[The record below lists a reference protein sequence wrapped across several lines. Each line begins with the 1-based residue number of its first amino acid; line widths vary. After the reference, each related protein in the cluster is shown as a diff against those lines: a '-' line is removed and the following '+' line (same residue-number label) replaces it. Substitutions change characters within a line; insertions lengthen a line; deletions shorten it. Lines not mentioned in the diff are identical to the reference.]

1 MRAYITGF
9 IGLLFAA
16 QACAFSLNDLSQ
28 NQAGDGMKAML
39 EQGTRIAVEQLSK
52 PGGFN
57 NNPDVRIELPGNL
70 GKVARTMKMFG
81 QGQHVTALEDSM
93 NRAAEAAIPE
103 AQALLLDAI
112 QNMTISDAKSILN
125 GPNNSAT
132 TYLDRSSREQLRSRF
147 LPLVAQATQ
156 SSGLA
161 QKYNNFAGQ
170 AANYGVIES
179 KDASIENYVTEQAL
193 DGLFTIIGQQEA
205 SIRQNPAQAAT
216 DIAKKVFGL
225 MRQ

>member
-28 NQAGDGMKAML
+28 TQAGDGMIAML

-93 NRAAEAAIPE
+93 NRAAEAAVPQ
-103 AQALLLDAI
+103 AQELLLDAVKK
-112 QNMTISDAKSILN
+112 MTISDAKGILS
-125 GPNNSAT
+125 GPENSAT
-132 TYLDRSSREQLRSRF
+132 AYLDKSSREQLRTRF
-147 LPLVAQATQ
+147 LPMIEQVTQ

-161 QKYNNFAGQ
+161 QQYNNFAGQ
-170 AANYGVIES
+170 AASFGMIDA

-193 DGLFTIIGQQEA
+193 DGLFAIIAEQEA
-205 SIRQNPAQAAT
+205 SIRQNPAQAAS
-216 DIAKKVFGL
+216 DVAKKVFDL
-225 MRQ
+225 LR

>member
-16 QACAFSLNDLSQ
+16 QACALSLNDLSQ

-57 NNPDVRIELPGNL
+57 DNPDVRIELPGNL

-93 NRAAEAAIPE
+93 NRAAEAAMPH
-103 AQALLLDAI
+103 AQELLLDAVTK
-112 QNMTISDAKSILN
+112 MTISDAKGILS
-125 GPNNSAT
+125 GPENSAT
-132 TYLDRSSREQLRSRF
+132 AYLDKSSREQLRTRF
-147 LPLVAQATQ
+147 LPMIEQVTQ

-161 QKYNNFAGQ
+161 QQYNNFAGQ
-170 AANYGVIES
+170 AANFGMIDAN
-179 KDASIENYVTEQAL
+179 DASIENYVTEQAL
-193 DGLFTIIGQQEA
+193 DGLFAIIAEQEA
-205 SIRQNPAQAAT
+205 SIRQNPAQAAS
-216 DIAKKVFGL
+216 DVAKKVFDL
-225 MRQ
+225 LR